1 MGCFGCSGKAPVQRA
16 GRRRTAWRYA
26 QGRKGKSIRLFQNG
40 DVPLLLATDVA
51 ARGLDIPVIT
61 HVIQFD
67 LPGDVSAY
75 VHRSGR
81 TGRLG
86 SNAGTVVSLVTP
98 GEEKV
103 LKKFAKAQHVELG
116 RKDIKR
122 GELVDPE

>member
-1 MGCFGCSGKAPVQRA
+1 
-16 GRRRTAWRYA
+16 
-26 QGRKGKSIRLFQNG
+26 
-40 DVPLLLATDVA
+40 
-51 ARGLDIPVIT
+51 
-61 HVIQFD
+61 IQFD
-67 LPGDVSAY
+67 LLEDVSAY